1 VSAAFDLAYDAFAL
15 DDEIEHID
23 RGGDVS
29 GWTRCIKTLSA
40 ADQTELDRLCNAIRR
55 DDQASASTAQI
66 ARYEEIIGTLNIE
79 RGATDWASLRARM
92 NAMGGSLSRTHPDDG
107 PIRYVIEGWGGS
119 IVWTQDTLD
128 EVIAEVVEDEA
139 KFLASLDYARKLA
152 AWKEGVAARKARKAA
167 CAAAKL
173 AAEVLA

>member
-1 VSAAFDLAYDAFAL
+1 MSAAFDVAYDAFAL

-29 GWTRCIKTLSA
+29 GWTRCITTLTA
-40 ADQTELDRLCNAIRR
+40 TDQRELDRLCNAIRR

-66 ARYEEIIGTLNIE
+66 ARYEEIVGTLNIE
-79 RGATDWASLRARM
+79 PGATDWASLRARM

-128 EVIAEVVEDEA
+128 EVITEVAEDEA
-139 KFLASLDYARKLA
+139 KFVETLDYAKKQA
-152 AWKEGVAARKARKAA
+152 AWKKGVAARKARTAA
-167 CAAAKL
+167 RA